1 MTRKSKKGIVG
12 KFPNANK
19 RRGPVGPGIDFV
31 EEHLRTGSE
40 IENAVE
46 KRMHDQ

>member
-19 RRGPVGPGIDFV
+19 RKGPIGPGIDLV
-31 EEHLRTGSE
+31 DENLTSGPE
-40 IENAVE
+40 IEEAVR
-46 KRMHDQ
+46 KRK